1 MKSPTSLRALL
12 LATVAIMPAALF
24 AACSSSGGGGFDD
37 PNASSSS
44 GKSSGGFGDTPD
56 TGVAS
61 RDPVTC
67 EEAARS
73 RTYIGCDYWPTVTG
87 NLVDP
92 VFDFAVVVA
101 NVGTETANITV
112 TGPQGTNQKVTVK
125 GGSLEKVYLPWV
137 TSLKGPE
144 SPAATFTSVMA
155 KASAFHVVSD
165 RPVVV
170 YQFNP
175 LEFQATGGPPGKN
188 WSSCIPQPQ
197 AAACYSYSN
206 DASLLLPSTAM
217 TGTYRIM
224 GPAGW
229 TRTSPNS
236 LALPPYFVVT
246 ATADGTEV
254 DVKLSSTGQ
263 VVGGGGVASAAAGG
277 TLHLSMNAGDVAE
290 VVGGVG
296 NRYDFS
302 GSLLTATKPVQVV
315 TGISCIDFP
324 MNVQAC
330 DHVEEANF
338 PAETLGKH
346 YVVTRPTSP
355 RTDAGH
361 VVRIYGN
368 IDGTTLTYQPSRP
381 GSCPATINAGQVVD
395 CGEVGIDFEVVG
407 SSEFGVA
414 TFMLGGEKVDP
425 GSDQPLGDPS
435 QSFAVT
441 VEQFRK
447 KYVFLAPTDYKN
459 NYVDIVAPRGT
470 TITLDGQDISA
481 TLKSLGGTEYFIGR
495 ARLGVGQDGAHVLE
509 SSNPVGIQVLG
520 YGENTTYQY
529 PGGLN
534 LGTIAAPP
542 PK

>member
-1 MKSPTSLRALL
+1 MKSRTSLRALL

-44 GKSSGGFGDTPD
+44 GKGSSGFGETPD

-87 NLVDP
+87 NLVDS

-101 NVGTETANITV
+101 NVGTEAANITV

-144 SPAATFTSVMA
+144 APGTTFTSVLA
-155 KASAFHVVSD
+155 KAGAFHVVSD

-254 DVKLSSTGQ
+254 DVKLSATGQ
-263 VVGGGGVASAAAGG
+263 VVGGGGVASAAGGG
-277 TLHLSMNAGDVAE
+277 TLHLSLNAGDVAE

-296 NRYDFS
+296 NRFDFS

-381 GSCPATINAGQVVD
+381 GSCPATINAGQVAD
-395 CGEVGIDFEVVG
+395 CGEVGIDFEVIG

-414 TFMLGGEKVDP
+414 TFMLGGQKVDP
-425 GSDQPLGDPS
+425 GSQQPLGDPS

-481 TLKSLGGTEYFIGR
+481 TLKSLSGTEYFIGR